1 MLDPRT
7 ELSGRHASWQTP
19 LMAGSPLTVLSAFS
33 GLGGLDLG
41 LEAAGFEVVGCIEN
55 DPIARRSLKA
65 NRDGW
70 PVLEPAAIEEV
81 AGSFTPTQVGLK
93 VGELTLLAGAPPCQ
107 PYSKAAMWSDNGWS
121 GFADD
126 RAKPLL
132 SFLHLVEKFQPAA
145 VLMENVQGF
154 VTGRNSV
161 ANLISGLFE
170 DINRRHRT
178 AYRISTRVLDAADF
192 GVPQRRRR
200 AIIVALR
207 DGSEMQWPL
216 VTHGNEPVRAW
227 DALHDLP
234 ESAEPPKPVGRWAS
248 LLASIPEG
256 RNYLFHTPRGEGLP
270 LFGYRTRYWS
280 FLLKLAKGEPSWTL
294 PAQPGPSVGPF
305 HWDNRPLSTEEAL
318 RLQSFPATWIV
329 EGSRR
334 EQTRQV
340 GNATPPLL
348 AEVIG
353 RALLAT
359 MEVSDFNTLPSL
371 LIERVA
377 DLPPPTAPAPV
388 PVEFL
393 TLIDDHQDHPGT
405 GAGPRPRSSA
415 R

>member
-1 MLDPRT
+1 MT
-7 ELSGRHASWQTP
+7 
-19 LMAGSPLTVLSAFS
+19 GSAATVLSAFS

-41 LEAAGFEVVGCIEN
+41 LEAAGFDVVGCIEH
-55 DPIARRSLKA
+55 DQFARRSLKTNRNEWRILDPPDIEDVAA
-65 NRDGW
+65 NLTPPNLGLR
-70 PVLEPAAIEEV
+70 PA
-81 AGSFTPTQVGLK
+81 
-93 VGELTLLAGAPPCQ
+93 ELTLLAGAPPCQ
-107 PYSKAAMWSDNGWS
+107 PYSKAAMWSDNSWT
-121 GFADD
+121 GFADS

-132 SFLHLVEKFQPAA
+132 SFIHLVEVFQPAA

-161 ANLISGLFE
+161 AGLIEAEF
-170 DINRRHRT
+170 DRINASCDTRYRVST
-178 AYRISTRVLDAADF
+178 AVLNAAEF

-207 DGSEMQWPL
+207 DGSTMQWPS
-216 VTHGNEPVRAW
+216 VTHKNEPVRAW

-234 ESAEPPKPVGRWAS
+234 DLEEPPKPVGRWAD
-248 LLASIPEG
+248 LLPSIPEG
-256 RNYLFHTPRGEGLP
+256 RNYLFHTPRGQGLP

-305 HWDNRPLSTEEAL
+305 HWDNRPLSTQEAL
-318 RLQSFPATWIV
+318 RLQSFPADWTV

-334 EQTRQV
+334 EQIRQV

-348 AEVIG
+348 AEVLG

-359 MEVSDFNTLPSL
+359 MEGSTFERPLSL
-371 LIERVA
+371 RIERMA
-377 DLPPPTAPAPV
+377 DVPPPTPAVPV
-388 PVEFL
+388 PAEYL
-393 TLIDDHQDHPGT
+393 RLIDDHQDHPGT
-405 GAGPRPRSSA
+405 GAGPQPRSSG